1 MSRQP
6 LVEGLVVVAKEPLD
20 VQLFALHVSDV
31 VVAVEDD
38 VVDAAAL
45 DHGRHAHLA
54 DLHSDTDI
62 CENDEEKGKMS

>member
-20 VQLFALHVSDV
+20 VQLLALHVSDV

-38 VVDAAAL
+38 VVDAPAL

-54 DLHSDTDI
+54 DLHPDTDI
-62 CENDEEKGKMS
+62 WQ